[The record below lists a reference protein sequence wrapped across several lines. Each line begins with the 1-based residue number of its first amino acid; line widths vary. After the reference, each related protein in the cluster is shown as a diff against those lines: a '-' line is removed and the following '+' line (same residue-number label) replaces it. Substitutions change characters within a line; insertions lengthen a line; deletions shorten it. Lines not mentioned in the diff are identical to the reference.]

1 MNLMLKV
8 SETFSQGAVGLSLRG
23 TDFFLPI
30 LYDLNNNKYLG
41 RKGRVIIK
49 EREREREICTS

>member
-1 MNLMLKV
+1 MYLKDPVFSVNLVYKKELNLMLKV

-30 LYDLNNNKYLG
+30 LYDLND
-41 RKGRVIIK
+41 
-49 EREREREICTS
+49 